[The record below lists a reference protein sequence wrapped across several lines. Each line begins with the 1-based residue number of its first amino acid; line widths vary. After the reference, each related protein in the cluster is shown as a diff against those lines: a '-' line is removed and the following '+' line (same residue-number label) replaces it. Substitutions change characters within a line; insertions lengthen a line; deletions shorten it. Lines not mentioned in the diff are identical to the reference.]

1 MIPLGAGNLLLA
13 GLLASSLLAVAPGG
27 ALGQTCSPN
36 SIGVAPSYGDTVIVT
51 WDGRGYGQV
60 FVAQDTLIQSIS
72 TWRPAD
78 PPIDSVP
85 RYLFITETFESDCC
99 GTAPREGAVLLN
111 AGPLV
116 SKDGDGVHP
125 VEYRWVFDPPFALP
139 HRGKFF
145 LDVMGACGWTI
156 STLASTTSPYTDG
169 LAWYTSPIINC
180 YYPGSGRI
188 SYPHDDMVFQV
199 QFCTTATDVA
209 ELPVP
214 GVSLGPNRPNPFT
227 GSTVIR
233 FGLPQAARVSLRVY
247 NVAGRVVRSLVE
259 SSRSEAGPH
268 DISWDGR
275 DQSGR
280 PLAAGV
286 YLYRLTVDDR
296 AGPVGRA
303 VLLR

>member
-1 MIPLGAGNLLLA
+1 MARGAGRVLA
-13 GLLASSLLAVAPGG
+13 GLLVLSAVVVAPHRV
-27 ALGQTCSPN
+27 LGQTCSST
-36 SIGVAPSYGDTVIVT
+36 SIGVDPSYGDTVIVT

-72 TWRPAD
+72 TWRPGD
-78 PPIDSVP
+78 PPIDAVP

-99 GTAPREGAVLLN
+99 GTAPVEGAVLLD

-139 HRGKFF
+139 YRGKFF
-145 LDVMGACGWTI
+145 LDVMGECGWTI
-156 STLASTTSPYTDG
+156 NTLASTASPYTDG
-169 LAWYTSPIINC
+169 LAWYTSPIANC

-199 QFCTTATDVA
+199 QFCATATDVGK
-209 ELPVP
+209 PQV
-214 GVSLGPNRPNPFT
+214 GDVSLGPNRPNPFS
-227 GSTVIR
+227 GSTTIR
-233 FGLPQAARVSLRVY
+233 FDLPRAAQVGLRVY
-247 NVAGRVVRSLVE
+247 NVAGRVVRDLIEPSQ
-259 SSRSEAGPH
+259 SEAGQH
-268 DISWDGR
+268 EISWDGR

-286 YLYRLTVDDR
+286 YLYRLTVDGK
-296 AGPVGRA
+296 AGPVRRA